1 MTKWEYSTLTQER
14 NGDLHL
20 ERPGGIKPTL
30 APTHSLAGLLNE
42 LGEQGFDLVAS
53 VVDVDHH
60 LLFVFKRPKP
70 EGDPIIA

>member
-1 MTKWEYSTLTQER
+1 MTKWEYATLTQER

-30 APTHSLAGLLNE
+30 APTHSLAVLLNE

-70 EGDPIIA
+70 DAGPAIA

>member
-1 MTKWEYSTLTQER
+1 MSKWEYATLTQER

-42 LGEQGFDLVAS
+42 LGEQGYDLVAS

-60 LLFVFKRPKP
+60 LLFVLKRPKL
-70 EGDPIIA
+70 EAGPITA